1 MVCIALEVW
10 FIIGIARYST
20 QNAAQVV
27 SFGFSALLLL
37 LADITALFWVALS
50 SGLTSKSP
58 NHASISTISRV
69 MILPWVLYGAVIALA
84 NLTAGGPL
92 PGWQFYLS
100 VWFWLGIAADLGFGL
115 PAWWRVRTRFR
126 ELALQHTSQSRTENL
141 TAENATKA

>member
-1 MVCIALEVW
+1 L
-10 FIIGIARYST
+10 
-20 QNAAQVV
+20 
-27 SFGFSALLLL
+27 SFGFSGLLLL

-69 MILPWVLYGAVIALA
+69 MILPWVLYGGVVALA

-92 PGWQFYLS
+92 PGWPFYLL

-126 ELALQHTSQSRTENL
+126 ELALQRTTQSRNQNL
-141 TAENATKA
+141 TAENPTKA